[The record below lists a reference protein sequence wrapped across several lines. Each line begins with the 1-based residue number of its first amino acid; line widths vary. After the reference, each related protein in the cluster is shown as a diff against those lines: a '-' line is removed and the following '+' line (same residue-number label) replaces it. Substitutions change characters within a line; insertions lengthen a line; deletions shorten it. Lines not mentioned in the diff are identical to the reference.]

1 MSVVKDIQNNLKLVN
16 SVLPLLRTADVNG
29 SGVDTQDSVGVAL
42 VAHVGTSGDT
52 LSGSVYLALEVEH
65 SDDNSSW
72 SDCADADI
80 DAAVTGANTGTFAK
94 IDDAAEDDAVYKCN
108 YLGNKRYVR
117 VVGNLV
123 GTHTN
128 GISFGAMAV
137 LAPQHAPAA

>member
-1 MSVVKDIQNNLKLVN
+1 MSVIKDVKNGLKLVN

-29 SGVDTQDSVGVAL
+29 SGVDTQDSIGVAL

-80 DAAVTGANTGTFAK
+80 DVAVTGANTGTFAK
-94 IDDAAEDDAVYKCN
+94 IDDAAEDDAIYKCN
-108 YLGNKRYVR
+108 YIGSKRYVR

-128 GISFGAMAV
+128 GISFAAHAV
-137 LAPQHAPAA
+137 LLPAHLPAT